1 MSAWLPFALMALIML
16 GFVLT
21 PLLRRGKAVATRA
34 DYDLEV
40 YRQQLKELARDLE
53 RGLLSDV
60 EAKAARTEIERRML
74 AVADEAAAKGG
85 ESAPRGRTI
94 AAVVAAAVMPL
105 AAFVVYME
113 LGSPGLRDMPFAG
126 REMPSPA
133 PTQSAGAMPDVETM
147 IARLVE
153 RVEANPDELEAWLRL
168 GRAYG
173 MTERP
178 ALAVEALSRAMEL
191 SGGRPDV
198 AAEYGEALV
207 LQHGGEVVP
216 DARAAFR
223 KVLESDPKDPRS
235 RYYLAAASAQDG
247 DWQAALDGWVAL
259 AQDSLPGA
267 PWLPTLYERIEQ
279 AAGEL
284 NIDMASLPIEPAP
297 APGPDADA
305 MAAAQDMSPAER
317 REMIRNMVG
326 GLAARL
332 EQDPKNLEGWL
343 MLARSYQVLGEGE
356 RAQQAIARVAEV
368 YAGAPFVQSQIR
380 EAALDLGLEPP
391 AVAGAPA
398 AGATGPDQEQ
408 VAAAMAMPE
417 EERRQMIAGM
427 VEGLAARLD
436 DSPQDLQGWLML
448 IRSYR
453 VLGEEEKSE
462 AAVAKALT
470 VFADA
475 PEQRAEV
482 QGLARQLGLKT
493 APGAGD

>member
-1 MSAWLPFALMALIML
+1 MSAWLPFALMALVML
-16 GFVLT
+16 AFVLT

-40 YRQQLKELARDLE
+40 YRQQLKELVRDRE
-53 RGLLSDV
+53 RGLLSDA
-60 EAKAARTEIERRML
+60 EARAARIEVERRML
-74 AVADEAAAKGG
+74 AVADESGAAGG
-85 ESAPRGRTI
+85 ETASRGRTVT
-94 AAVVAAAVMPL
+94 AVVAAAIMPL

-113 LGSPGLRDMPFAG
+113 LGSPGFRDVPLAG
-126 REMPSPA
+126 RERPTPA
-133 PTQSAGAMPDVETM
+133 PAQTAAMPDVETM

-207 LQHGGEVVP
+207 LQHGGEIGP

-223 KVLESDPKDPRS
+223 KALEGDPKDPRS
-235 RYYLAAASAQDG
+235 RYYLAAAAAQDG
-247 DWQAALDGWVAL
+247 EWQAALDGWVAL

-284 NIDMASLPIEPAP
+284 NIDMASLPIPPAA

-305 MAAAQDMSPAER
+305 MAAVQDMSPAER
-317 REMIRNMVG
+317 REMIRGMVG

-343 MLARSYQVLGEGE
+343 MLARSYQVLGEHE
-356 RAQQAIARVAEV
+356 RAQQAIVRVSEV

-380 EAALDLGLEPP
+380 QAALDLGLEPP
-391 AVAGAPA
+391 AGGGAPA
-398 AGATGPDQEQ
+398 AATAGPDQEQ
-408 VAAAMAMPE
+408 VAAAMEMPE

-427 VEGLAARLD
+427 VEGLATRLD

-453 VLGEEEKSE
+453 VLGEEEKSQ
-462 AAVAKALT
+462 AAVTQALT

-482 QGLARQLGLKT
+482 QGLARQLGLMT
-493 APGAGD
+493 PSDAGE